1 MSVSLRIKESGHIG
15 ASDQQIRHP
24 MIIMLFSDHSTIS
37 VIRLSKDLSDG
48 KICYIQLSITS
59 IIEIHE
65 VIDCY
70 LSNLEGF

>member
-1 MSVSLRIKESGHIG
+1 M
-15 ASDQQIRHP
+15 
-24 MIIMLFSDHSTIS
+24 MFSDHSTIS

-65 VIDCY
+65 VTVIECY
-70 LSNLEGF
+70 LFNLEGF